1 LQPRWRPLPGNVIAL
16 EAASPPLEQTVKLRI
31 KERDGEWRDWKLAQ
45 DLAFQGPADRI
56 FLVDREKGVI
66 HFGDGL
72 TGRLPVTPQEVEVRY
87 QAGGGR
93 IGNLGANLSWEGR
106 MDDTL
111 TATNVVQADGGA
123 ESETMEAARQRVAST
138 IKHRYRA
145 VTREDYEEIARGL
158 TDVRTGVTPGVA
170 IKRAHAALGFHP
182 GHPCSLVPGAVTV
195 FIVPDAPR
203 EKPGEDMD
211 EDFVESA
218 FVAAPTPDPGALD
231 AVRARL
237 ERARLV
243 TAEVFVLPPR
253 YVKTSLRVTV
263 ESDSPEPIKLREQIT
278 ERLQEFLDP
287 LIGGDDRLG
296 WPFGEPLRPS
306 VLLREAQRAM
316 DDAGEAVAVAIKLV
330 DNDAPEEDCE
340 EVRIGENDLIELVEV
355 NVSFQRAAAIRGAGG
370 LR

>member
-1 LQPRWRPLPGNVIAL
+1 
-16 EAASPPLEQTVKLRI
+16 
-31 KERDGEWRDWKLAQ
+31 
-45 DLAFQGPADRI
+45 
-56 FLVDREKGVI
+56 VI

-72 TGRLPVTPQEVEVRY
+72 TGRLPVSPQEVEVSY

-106 MDDTL
+106 ADNTL

-123 ESETMEAARQRVAST
+123 ESETIEAARQRVAS
-138 IKHRYRA
+138 IIRHRYRA
-145 VTREDYEEIARGL
+145 ITREDYEEIARGL
-158 TDVRTGVTPGVA
+158 TDVRTGVTTGVA

-182 GHPCSLVPGAVTV
+182 GHPCSLTPGAVTV

-218 FVAAPTPDPGALD
+218 FVAAPAPDPGALD

-237 ERARLV
+237 GRARLV
-243 TAEVFVLPPR
+243 AAEVFVLAPR
-253 YVKTSLRVTV
+253 YVKTSLHVTV
-263 ESDSPEPIKLREQIT
+263 ESDSPDPIKLRERVT

-306 VLLREAQRAM
+306 VLLREAQQAL
-316 DDAGEAVAVAIKLV
+316 DDAGEAVAVAVKRI
-330 DNDAPEEDCE
+330 DSAAPAEDCE
-340 EVRIGENDLIELVEV
+340 EVRIGENDLVELVEV
-355 NVSFQRAAAIRGAGG
+355 NVSFRRTAAVRVAGG